1 MSIGAIV
8 NVKDG
13 SSLDV
18 RNRQDIFWMRGFA
31 KMIKEL
37 DAENTEGDNGESF
50 RGHLHSNVTTGLLEH
65 LLDPPRLVC

>member
-1 MSIGAIV
+1 MS
-8 NVKDG
+8 
-13 SSLDV
+13 
-18 RNRQDIFWMRGFA
+18 RFA

-37 DAENTEGDNGESF
+37 DAENTKGDNGESF